1 MATTRSITPGTSAQQ
16 ERTLGLVTSES
27 WDLPTPVE
35 YGRTVTTAPATT
47 KGGEGVDTVK
57 ATKGK

>member
-35 YGRTVTTAPATT
+35 YGRTVTEAPATQ
-47 KGGEGVDTVK
+47 GGADAVDTVK
-57 ATKGK
+57 SRK

>member
-27 WDLPTPVE
+27 WDLPSPVE
-35 YGRTVTTAPATT
+35 YGRTVTATPDT
-47 KGGEGVDTVK
+47 QSGGDGVDTVK
-57 ATKGK
+57 SRSK

>member
-27 WDLPTPVE
+27 WDLPSPVE
-35 YGRTVTTAPATT
+35 YGRTVTAPSTQS
-47 KGGEGVDTVK
+47 GGEGVDTVK
-57 ATKGK
+57 SRSK

>member
-1 MATTRSITPGTSAQQ
+1 MAKTRSITPGTSAQQ

-35 YGRTVTTAPATT
+35 YGRSVTEAPATQS
-47 KGGEGVDTVK
+47 GGEGVDTVK

>member
-1 MATTRSITPGTSAQQ
+1 MAKTRSITPGTSAQQ

-35 YGRTVTTAPATT
+35 YGRTLTEAPETTAGT
-47 KGGEGVDTVK
+47 KGTDK
-57 ATKGK
+57 IAN